1 MEHLMTTYKIIGF
14 DKTTGVISIQ
24 FDEKM
29 APLAIDVPLTDQ
41 GLYIT
46 GEELNQYIEGF
57 IPTWHLDRF
66 NKIASGIPNEAAIE
80 SLVEPPAPVEISEV
94 ATQQVVTDM
103 NIEMWQQ
110 HEMESQIA
118 KILVKF
124 GVLQEDPTAIN
135 VTTL

>member
-1 MEHLMTTYKIIGF
+1 MTTYKIIGF

-29 APLAIDVPLTDQ
+29 APLSIDVPLNEQ

-46 GEELNQYIEGF
+46 GDELDQYIKGF
-57 IPTWHLDRF
+57 IPTWHLERVS
-66 NKIASGIPNEAAIE
+66 KIAAGIPNAPEIEA
-80 SLVEPPAPVEISEV
+80 LVEPPEPVEISEA
-94 ATQQVVTDM
+94 ATQQVATDM
-103 NIEMWQQ
+103 NVEMWQQ

-118 KILVKF
+118 KILMKF
-124 GVLQEDPTAIN
+124 GVLQEDPTSIN